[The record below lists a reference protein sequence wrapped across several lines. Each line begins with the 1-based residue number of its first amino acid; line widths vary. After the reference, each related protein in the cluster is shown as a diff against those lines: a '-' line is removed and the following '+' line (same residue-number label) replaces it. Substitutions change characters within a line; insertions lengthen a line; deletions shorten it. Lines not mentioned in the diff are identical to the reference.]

1 MTNLAQKVIWI
12 TGASSGIGEALAIL
26 ATRRGAKVVL
36 TARRESELQ
45 RVRNL
50 CGGAGAA
57 AVYPLDLL
65 AMPDPEAALRH
76 AQTFFGPIDV
86 LVNNAGISQ
95 RSLVMDTGLD
105 VYRRIFE
112 LDFFATVALTK
123 AILPGMIQRGG
134 GHVLVI
140 SSVVGYISSPLR
152 SGYAAAKHALHG
164 FYDAA
169 RAELWREKVKF
180 TLACPG
186 YVRTNVSLNAITGSG
201 GVHGVMEKSIA
212 GGVDPMVCA
221 EKIWRG
227 VERDRDEVLIG
238 KEGLVVYLKRFFPS
252 LFGAIIKRMKP
263 S

>member
-1 MTNLAQKVIWI
+1 MTQLAGKVVWI
-12 TGASSGIGEALAIL
+12 TGASSGIGEALALL
-26 ATRRGAKVVL
+26 ASRRGAKVVL
-36 TARRESELQ
+36 SARRESELL
-45 RVRNL
+45 RVKNL
-50 CGGAGAA
+50 CANPADA

-65 AMPDPEAALRH
+65 ALRDPDQALKQ
-76 AQTFFGPIDV
+76 AQTFFGPVDI

-95 RSLVMDTGLD
+95 RSLVLDTSLE

-112 LDFFATVALTK
+112 LDFFATIALTK
-123 AILPGMIQRGG
+123 AVLPGMIQRGG

-180 TLACPG
+180 TVACPG
-186 YVRTNVSLNAITGSG
+186 YVRTNVSLNAVTGSG
-201 GVHGVMEKSIA
+201 GAHGVMEKSIA
-212 GGVDPMVCA
+212 GGVDPQVCA

-227 VERDRDEVLIG
+227 VERDRNEVLIG

-252 LFGAIIKRMKP
+252 LFDYIIKRLKP
-263 S
+263 